1 MEGYSGQGL
10 EGTWNRGW
18 GRIGKRP
25 RQVEASGCCGNGP
38 EWPVN
43 A

>member
-1 MEGYSGQGL
+1 MY
-10 EGTWNRGW
+10 NI
-18 GRIGKRP
+18 RILVIAGKRP